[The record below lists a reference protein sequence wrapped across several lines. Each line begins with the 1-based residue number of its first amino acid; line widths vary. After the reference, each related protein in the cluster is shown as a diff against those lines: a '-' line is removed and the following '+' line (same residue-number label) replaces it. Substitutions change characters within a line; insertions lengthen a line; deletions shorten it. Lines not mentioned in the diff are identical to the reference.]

1 MVCDAQPL
9 VQDTGYPKNDT
20 AKLFSSEVEIIQ
32 TTAYPMV
39 KVVSFAQ

>member
-9 VQDTGYPKNDT
+9 VDTGYPKNDT